1 MNRERLLR
9 ELSGQIRDERVLA
22 AIAAVPRDLFVPPRE
37 RRRAWENRALGI
49 GRGQTISQPA
59 VVARMCQALDVQP
72 GHRVLDVG
80 TGSGYHAAVL
90 ATLGARVWS
99 IERHRPLSEQAA
111 RNLEAAGVEGVEL
124 LVGDGRRGHPQTAP
138 YHGISVA
145 ATAEGG
151 VPGALLEQLDSD
163 GRLVAPV
170 RDADGERLVLIRRRP
185 DGGLERTDL
194 EAVRFV
200 PLLDGIEEE

>member
-22 AIAAVPRDLFVPPRE
+22 AIAAVPRDLFVPPPE

-49 GRGQTISQPA
+49 GRGQTISQPT

-111 RNLEAAGVEGVEL
+111 RNLEAAGIEGVEL
-124 LVGDGRRGHPQTAP
+124 LVGDGRQGHPEEAP
-138 YHGISVA
+138 YDGISVA

-151 VPGALLEQLDSD
+151 VPGVLVEQLGSD

-185 DGGLERTDL
+185 DGGLERADL

-200 PLLDGIEEE
+200 PLLDGIEE